1 MFSYCAL
8 FFFVHSNPAIHHKA
22 INVVRNLLYNHDL
35 DPRYVEPE
43 IKARLAA
50 LYLPLIG
57 IVIEALPQLHD
68 PNMNSRSRDYL
79 EGENDRINQRVAMAI
94 AGQSV
99 YERVSGMGF
108 EPPDGGTKVRL

>member
-1 MFSYCAL
+1 MHYFL
-8 FFFVHSNPAIHHKA
+8 FLHSNPAIHHKA

-68 PNMNSRSRDYL
+68 PNMNSRSRDLYD
-79 EGENDRINQRVAMAI
+79 EENDRINQRVAMAI
-94 AGQSV
+94 AGQNV
-99 YERVSGMGF
+99 YERVTEMGF
-108 EPPDGGTKVRL
+108 DLPDGGTKVTH